1 MTKRNAILEAALH
14 LFSEMGY
21 TGTSTRMIATKAA
34 VSEGLIFRHFKNK
47 EGLLNVLL
55 ADAEKEIAS
64 LYEPVLALKHPKVF
78 LKQVLSIPFQIKG
91 NKKMLWRFLYTH
103 QWFEP
108 HIHELILQPL
118 FTRVF
123 DSFKT
128 TGVSDP
134 KSETESFLIFY
145 EGLISNMLLKKNFNA
160 FPVAE
165 YILEK
170 YSL

>member
-1 MTKRNAILEAALH
+1 M
-14 LFSEMGY
+14 
-21 TGTSTRMIATKAA
+21 
-34 VSEGLIFRHFKNK
+34 
-47 EGLLNVLL
+47 
-55 ADAEKEIAS
+55 
-64 LYEPVLALKHPKVF
+64 F
-78 LKQVLSIPFQIKG
+78 LKQKLSIPFQINR
-91 NKKMLWRFLYTH
+91 NKKILWRFLYIH

-108 HIHELILQPL
+108 KIHELILQPL

-134 KSETESFLIFY
+134 KSETESFFIFY

>member
-1 MTKRNAILEAALH
+1 MTKKSAILEATLQ

-21 TGTSTRMIATKAA
+21 TGTSTRMIATKSG

-55 ADAEKEIAS
+55 VDAEKEIAS
-64 LYEPVLALKHPKVF
+64 LYEPILALEHPKVF
-78 LKQVLSIPFQIKG
+78 LKQVLSVPFQINSN
-91 NKKMLWRFLYTH
+91 NKILWRFLYTH

-108 HIHELILQPL
+108 QIHELILQPL
-118 FTRVF
+118 YTRVF
-123 DSFKT
+123 NSFKT
-128 TGVSDP
+128 IGVSDP
-134 KSETESFLIFY
+134 QSESETFLIFY
-145 EGLISNMLLKKNFNA
+145 KGLISHMLLNTNFNA

>member
-1 MTKRNAILEAALH
+1 MTKKSAILVATLQ

-21 TGTSTRMIATKAA
+21 TGTSTRMIATKSG

-55 ADAEKEIAS
+55 VDAEKEIAS
-64 LYEPVLALKHPKVF
+64 LYEPVLALEHPKVF
-78 LKQVLSIPFQIKG
+78 LKQVLSVPFQINGK
-91 NKKMLWRFLYTH
+91 NKILWRFLYTH

-108 HIHELILQPL
+108 QIHELILQQL
-118 FTRVF
+118 YTRVF

-128 TGVSDP
+128 IVVSDP
-134 KSETESFLIFY
+134 QSESETFLIFY
-145 EGLISNMLLKKNFNA
+145 KGLISHMLLNTNFNE

>member
-1 MTKRNAILEAALH
+1 MTKKSAILEAALQ

-21 TGTSTRMIATKAA
+21 TGTSTRMIAMKAG

-78 LKQVLSIPFQIKG
+78 LKQVLSIPFQI
-91 NKKMLWRFLYTH
+91 NENNHRLWRFLYSH
-103 QWFEP
+103 RWFGP
-108 HIHELILQPL
+108 KILQLTLEPL
-118 FTRVF
+118 QGRVF

-134 KSETESFLIFY
+134 KSKTESFLIFY
-145 EGLISNMLLKKNFNA
+145 EGLIINMLLKKNFNA